1 GDNINALYK
10 YILETKLQFPSNVS
24 LEAQHLVLRI
34 LVTNPEK
41 RATMQEIRAHKFVF
55 RVLTPVVPKRESL
68 SLDVKINRTSA
79 ILSPVQESPTP
90 SSVPPSQPESIDDN
104 SSLTSAVTAP
114 TALNKS
120 HITPLAA
127 VRETAPKIRKSVDF
141 SSSIP
146 KKQEVVES
154 RERAQSLDQPRIV
167 APSGNLGMWR
177 AVLICRCRV

>member
-1 GDNINALYK
+1 
-10 YILETKLQFPSNVS
+10 
-24 LEAQHLVLRI
+24 
-34 LVTNPEK
+34 
-41 RATMQEIRAHKFVF
+41 M
-55 RVLTPVVPKRESL
+55 VPKRESL

-127 VRETAPKIRKSVDF
+127 VRETAPKVRKSVDF

-167 APSGNLGMWR
+167 APSGNLGTWR